1 MTAATL
7 PPSRVAQL
15 AEGIPKP
22 FWALL
27 VGTFITKAGSFVMP
41 LLFVYL
47 TQVRGIELPIAG
59 AITSLYGAGSLV
71 GSFGGGV
78 MADRYG
84 RKFTMLLSLLVGAV
98 FLLLLGVSRELVTIA
113 LSTFLLGA
121 TADAY
126 RPASLALSADLIAPQ
141 HRLKAF
147 AMQYWAINLGF
158 AVAAVV
164 GGYMATRNFSLLF
177 IGDAVT
183 TVVLS
188 IIVWRLIPESRPE
201 PKADGAP
208 AGSPLTPFFDR
219 RFAPFLAFNFL
230 VALVFFQHLSSM
242 ADDMKTKGLTTED
255 FGWAVGSNGVLI
267 VLLQPIITRL
277 AARQPQ
283 ARVLAAAALLTGL
296 GFGLYAFA
304 HSLPAFVG
312 CVAIW
317 TLGELLFAPV
327 NSTIVAQLS
336 PTHLRGRYQGAFV
349 LTWSTAAMAAPLIGA
364 SLIPKAGHDAVW
376 LGCFVIGLAVAVGHL
391 TVSARSLPKYA
402 VSE

>member
-1 MTAATL
+1 MNAATL
-7 PPSRVAQL
+7 PQSRLAQL
-15 AEGIPKP
+15 ADGIPKP

-71 GSFGGGV
+71 GSLGGGI

-84 RKFTMLLSLLVGAV
+84 RKFTMLVSLIVGAC
-98 FLLLLGVSRELVTIA
+98 FLLLLGVSRGLPAIA
-113 LSTFLLGA
+113 LATLLLGA

-158 AVAAVV
+158 AVAAIV
-164 GGYMATRNFSLLF
+164 GGSMAKRNFSVLF
-177 IGDAVT
+177 IGDALT

-188 IIVWRLIPESRPE
+188 FIVWKLIPESRPKPAADA
-201 PKADGAP
+201 PKA
-208 AGSPLTPFFDR
+208 GSLFTPFVDK
-219 RFAPFLAFNFL
+219 RFAPFLLFNFFIA
-230 VALVFFQHLSSM
+230 VVFFQHLSTM
-242 ADDMKTKGLTTED
+242 PDDMKSKGLSTEE
-255 FGWAVGSNGVLI
+255 FGWAVASNGLLI
-267 VLLQPIITRL
+267 VVLQPVVTRIAGGL
-277 AARQPQ
+277 RQSS
-283 ARVLAAAALLTGL
+283 VLAAASLLTGL

-304 HSLPAFVG
+304 HSLPAYVG

-327 NSTIVAQLS
+327 NSTVVAQLS
-336 PTHLRGRYQGAFV
+336 PLHLRGRYQGAFV

-364 SLIPKAGHDAVW
+364 SLIPKIGHDLIWVGCLAIGAAVT
-376 LGCFVIGLAVAVGHL
+376 IGHMVF
-391 TVSARSLPKYA
+391 SARSLPKYA